1 MVSVGKLSA
10 GQARYYLDQAATPV
24 SAAQALTSGI
34 EDYYLGGPQAAGRWL
49 GRGALALRLEG
60 RVGDAEFEAILGG
73 IAPATGEPLRRHG
86 SVAGFDVTFSAPKS
100 VSILFGLGSAEIRG
114 AVRAAHEHAVL
125 AAFGYF
131 ERSTAFARRGAGGS
145 SVVPGDGLIAASFLH
160 RISRAGDP
168 QLHTHVVVANAV
180 RAADGRWSA
189 LDGRLIYAHARTA
202 GFLYQAQLREE
213 LTRTLG
219 VEWTAVTKGSAEVR
233 GVPSRAIRAFSR
245 RRAEIEASMQLHG
258 SRGRHAA
265 QVAAL
270 DTRRT
275 KDRTRSPEELAS
287 EWRLRAAR
295 LNLRQDR
302 IDALR
307 DRATPELPNW
317 TSVFVALAA
326 SSGLTEQ
333 RSSFTRRDVL
343 QAVSEVA
350 GSGARVSELEAVAD
364 AFLRS
369 PGVVPLVGRA
379 TEPRYSTVELLE
391 TERAAVEMSLALRAA
406 GRGLATESETLAAL
420 ARHQHLSGEQ
430 RVMVERLTRG
440 GEGVAVVIGVAGTGK
455 TTALAAAREAWEAS
469 GLQVRGCAIAR
480 KAAHELRERGGID
493 ATSVHA
499 LLRGRLPLAPGAVLV
514 IDEASM
520 LGTRQFAHV
529 LERVNAAHGKLVVVG
544 DTRQLPAIEAG
555 GILGALAARLPVVE
569 LKDNRRQQEAW
580 ERQALALLRDG
591 DTDEALGLYERHGR
605 VRVGERGD
613 EILDGLL
620 RDWHATNDP
629 HGCLMIAHYRTDVG
643 EINGRA
649 RAVMRAA
656 GRLGRDELVIGGG
669 RFATGD
675 HVIIKQNSS
684 RLDVRNGER
693 GVVERI
699 DLRAGAVTVRFAD
712 RVAQLDATFL
722 TRKTYGGR
730 PTLEHGYAITAHAA
744 QGVTCRHALVL
755 ARDDTYR
762 EWAYTTMSR
771 ATVANRLYVIAD
783 RNRGRDEFAPA
794 EPAQDGRALLAAA
807 LTRRRAEELALDLL
821 GGDQERARGIDR

>member
-10 GQARYYLDQAATPV
+10 GQARYYLDQTAAPV
-24 SAAQALTSGI
+24 TAAQALTSGI
-34 EDYYLGGPQAAGRWL
+34 EDYYLGGPEAAGRWM
-49 GRGALALRLEG
+49 GRGLSALALEG
-60 RVGDAEFEAILGG
+60 RVGDAEFEAVLSGT
-73 IAPATGEPLRRHG
+73 APASGEPLRRHG

-100 VSILFGLGSAEIRG
+100 VSILFGLGDPEIQS
-114 AVRAAHEHAVL
+114 AVRSAHERAVA
-125 AAFGYF
+125 AAFDYF

-145 SVVPGDGLIAASFLH
+145 SVVPGDGLVAAAFVH
-160 RISRAGDP
+160 RMSRAGDP

-219 VEWTAVTKGSAEVR
+219 LEWTAITKGSAEVR
-233 GVPSRAIRAFSR
+233 GVPSRVIRAFSR
-245 RRAEIEASMQLHG
+245 RRAEIEAAMELHG
-258 SRGRHAA
+258 SHGRSAA

-270 DTRRT
+270 DTRRA
-275 KDRTRSPEELAS
+275 KDRTRSPEELAP
-287 EWRLRAAR
+287 EWERRAAR
-295 LNLRQDR
+295 LGLRQER
-302 IDALR
+302 IGSLR
-307 DRATPELPNW
+307 DRATPEAPNW
-317 TSVFVALAA
+317 TDEFAALAA
-326 SSGLTEQ
+326 PSGLTEQ

-343 QAVSEVA
+343 QALCEAAGFGAPVA
-350 GSGARVSELEAVAD
+350 ELERAAD

-369 PGVVPLVGRA
+369 PAVVLLRDE

-391 TERAAVEMSLALRAA
+391 TERAAVDTSLALRHA
-406 GRGLATESETLAAL
+406 GRGLATEAATASAL
-420 ARHQHLSGEQ
+420 AQHSHLSGEQ

-455 TTALAAAREAWEAS
+455 TTALAAAREAWEAT
-469 GLQVRGCAIAR
+469 GLRVQGGAIAR

-499 LLRGRLPLAPGAVLV
+499 LLHGRRPIELGAVLV

-520 LGTRQFAHV
+520 LGTRQFAQL
-529 LERVNAAHGKLVVVG
+529 LERVDAARGKLVVVG

-555 GILGALAARLPVVE
+555 GILGALATRLPVVE
-569 LKDNRRQQEAW
+569 LRDNRRQQEAW
-580 ERQALALLRDG
+580 ERHALALLRDG

-605 VRVGERGD
+605 VRVGNRGD
-613 EILDGLL
+613 EMLDRLL

-629 HGCLMIAHYRTDVG
+629 HGCLMIAHYRVDVR
-643 EINGRA
+643 ELNGRA

-656 GRLGRDELVIGGG
+656 GRLGRDELVVAGG
-669 RFATGD
+669 RFAKGD
-675 HVIIKQNSS
+675 HIVVKHNSS

-693 GVVERI
+693 GVV
-699 DLRAGAVTVRFAD
+699 DAVDHRAGALTVRFAD
-712 RVAQLDATFL
+712 RVVQLDAMFL
-722 TRKTYGGR
+722 AQKGFGGR
-730 PTLEHGYAITAHAA
+730 PTLDHGYAITAHAA

-794 EPAQDGRALLAAA
+794 MPAGDGRALLAAA
-807 LTRRRAEELALDLL
+807 LSRRRAEELALDQRVVRPHE
-821 GGDQERARGIDR
+821 GRGIDR